1 MVTSTDLPDS
11 VKWFANHI
19 ESNEL
24 PSDGLVLLM
33 DDIAYGE
40 SLGNTA
46 KFPRNAMAFKWKD
59 ETAETTLREIHW
71 SPSRTGL
78 INPVAVF
85 DPVELEGTTITR
97 ASVHNVSIVESL
109 KLGIGD
115 TITVYKANMII
126 PQIAENLTQ
135 SSNLTIPSV
144 CPVCGGPT
152 KLVTN
157 DEVTCLYCENPACTA
172 KQTKAFELFVS
183 RNAMNMEGLSE
194 ATIEKFIDSGFI
206 HSFADIFHLK
216 EHADEICKMDGF
228 GEKSCSNLIASID
241 KARKVKLP
249 ALIYALGIPGIGV
262 ANAKVLARAFHQDLD
277 KLRAATAEELTAVDG
292 IGDVMAQAVYD
303 YFNDSEKMGQLDSL
317 LKELELVLE
326 ENNEKQY
333 LENLTFVITG
343 SVHHFANRNE
353 LKNYIEKHGGKA
365 AGSVSAKTSYLI
377 NNDKESTSSKNKKAK
392 ELGVS
397 ILSEDDFLD
406 LCKKMEAGE

>member
-1 MVTSTDLPDS
+1 
-11 VKWFANHI
+11 
-19 ESNEL
+19 
-24 PSDGLVLLM
+24 
-33 DDIAYGE
+33 
-40 SLGNTA
+40 
-46 KFPRNAMAFKWKD
+46 
-59 ETAETTLREIHW
+59 
-71 SPSRTGL
+71 
-78 INPVAVF
+78 
-85 DPVELEGTTITR
+85 
-97 ASVHNVSIVESL
+97 
-109 KLGIGD
+109 
-115 TITVYKANMII
+115 MII

-262 ANAKVLARAFHQDLD
+262 ANAKGACACFPPR
-277 KLRAATAEELTAVDG
+277 
-292 IGDVMAQAVYD
+292 
-303 YFNDSEKMGQLDSL
+303 S
-317 LKELELVLE
+317 
-326 ENNEKQY
+326 
-333 LENLTFVITG
+333 
-343 SVHHFANRNE
+343 
-353 LKNYIEKHGGKA
+353 
-365 AGSVSAKTSYLI
+365 
-377 NNDKESTSSKNKKAK
+377 
-392 ELGVS
+392 
-397 ILSEDDFLD
+397 
-406 LCKKMEAGE
+406 